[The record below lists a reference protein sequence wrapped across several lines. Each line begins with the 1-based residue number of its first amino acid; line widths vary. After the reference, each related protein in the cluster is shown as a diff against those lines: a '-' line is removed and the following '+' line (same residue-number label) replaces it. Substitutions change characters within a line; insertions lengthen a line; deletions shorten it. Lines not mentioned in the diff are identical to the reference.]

1 VLSLLSVPGLLIRAG
16 PGSYKSESDR
26 ARTGPKNRAS
36 GRAFVLR
43 AFCISIDKAA
53 RDTFINL
60 TFSIEIIKTLNKNN
74 IKGSFGMVLW
84 TALALAH
91 REALPNGK
99 KTTSRREPSK
109 SQSYFRVGS
118 QNTKNVAS
126 TGSSYIL
133 HTPFKTNTR
142 ETVLAKE
149 LQNAS
154 NSSRETKEL
163 EKPEPKLFI

>member
-1 VLSLLSVPGLLIRAG
+1 
-16 PGSYKSESDR
+16 
-26 ARTGPKNRAS
+26 
-36 GRAFVLR
+36 VLR
-43 AFCISIDKAA
+43 AFCTSIDKAA

-84 TALALAH
+84 TALVLAH
-91 REALPNGK
+91 REALSNGK
-99 KTTSRREPSK
+99 KTTSHREPSK

-133 HTPFKTNTR
+133 HTPFK
-142 ETVLAKE
+142 K
-149 LQNAS
+149 NAS

-163 EKPEPKLFI
+163 KKPEPKLFIQERSPTKDA